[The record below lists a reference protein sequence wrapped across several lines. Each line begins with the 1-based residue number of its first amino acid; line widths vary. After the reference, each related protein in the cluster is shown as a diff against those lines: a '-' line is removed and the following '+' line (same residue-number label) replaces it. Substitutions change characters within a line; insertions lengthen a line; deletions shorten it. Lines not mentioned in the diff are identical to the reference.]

1 MNLDK
6 DTPSSIET
14 WDKLAQ
20 LYQSKFM
27 EFDLYNDTYD
37 YFCSLLKINASVLE
51 IGCGPGNIT
60 KYISE
65 KRTDLEIYATDASAN
80 MIKVASENCPSATLG
95 VLDCRNLVSIT
106 KKYDGIIGGFY
117 MPYLSKEEC
126 ITLIKESAERL
137 NKNGIVYFST
147 IEGDYKNSGYETS
160 SNNEHKIFVY
170 YYEEAFLMNVLR
182 QNGLNDIKIFR
193 KKYLKQ
199 NGTEQTHIVLVAK
212 KSS

>member
-6 DTPSSIET
+6 NTPSSIET

-20 LYQSKFM
+20 LYQNKFM

-65 KRTDLEIYATDASAN
+65 KRTDTTIYATDASAN
-80 MIKVASENCPSATLG
+80 MIKAASENCLSATFG
-95 VLDCRNLVSIT
+95 VLDCRNLASIT
-106 KKYDGIIGGFY
+106 KKYDGIIGGFC

-126 ITLIKESAERL
+126 TALIKESAERL

-160 SNNEHKIFVY
+160 SNSEHKIFVY
-170 YYEEAFLMNVLR
+170 YYEEAFLMDALR
-182 QNGLNDIKIFR
+182 QNELNEIKVFR
-193 KKYLKQ
+193 KKYSRQ
-199 NGTEQTHIVLVAK
+199 NRAEQTHIVLVAK